1 MNSIK
6 NKSEMLTVK
15 ELSQMLFLLLSVNTA
30 KRVAFAVLVLTS
42 LPVFSNAQSILT
54 LEEAKAV
61 TLSNNYGIKVA
72 QNNVQI
78 AKNNTD
84 KRANGYLPTVNATG
98 GLNGSLGGSEQ
109 TFSSGMENKVSNAF
123 QWSANAA
130 VNANYTVF
138 DKRRDLT
145 LEQLKE
151 NVTLVNLQLRQTIE
165 NNLLQVYNG
174 FFQVAQLEE
183 NISALEQAM
192 SISRER
198 LQRANYGL
206 EYGQGSGLT
215 VLNAEV
221 DIQRD
226 SVNILNAQ
234 QQLANA
240 RRNLN
245 VLMGRNTNEIFV
257 TDADLI
263 YADNLQLTELTN
275 AAKNENI
282 ALQINRRNLAVNEMT
297 LGIIDAER
305 KPTIT
310 TGASYTY
317 SYSDNAAEAF
327 ITSSNSRGLG
337 ANVSLNWNIFDG
349 GSRKIREENTRV
361 NLSNQ
366 KLQIIQLEQQ
376 TEAQIINAWESYQNA
391 LYILEVQESAVTTN
405 EENFARTEE
414 QLRIGRISSLEFR
427 QAQLNLLNAQVS
439 LNQAKFDAKVR
450 EIQMLQLAGQLQ

>member
-1 MNSIK
+1 MKLSK
-6 NKSEMLTVK
+6 NNTEMLTVK
-15 ELSQMLFLLLSVNTA
+15 ELSQMLFLLFSVNTA
-30 KRVAFAVLVLTS
+30 KKVVFVFLILMG
-42 LPVFSNAQSILT
+42 LPFFSNGQSILT

-78 AKNNTD
+78 AENNTD

-98 GLNGSLGGSEQ
+98 GLNGSLGGSRQ
-109 TFSSGMENKVSNAF
+109 VFNSGMEATVSNAF
-123 QWSANAA
+123 QWGANAG

-151 NVTLVNLQLRQTIE
+151 NVSLVNLQLRQTIE

-183 NISALEQAM
+183 NIAALEQAM

-206 EYGQGSGLT
+206 EYGQGSGLN

-226 SVNILNAQ
+226 SVNILNAE

-245 VLMGRNTNEIFV
+245 VLMGRNTNEFFV
-257 TDADLI
+257 TDTDLI
-263 YADNLQLTELTN
+263 YAENLQLTELTK
-275 AAKNENI
+275 AAKDENI
-282 ALQINRRNLAVNEMT
+282 ALQINRKNLAVNEMT

-305 KPTIT
+305 KPTVT
-310 TGASYTY
+310 AGASYTY
-317 SYSDNAAEAF
+317 NYSDNAAEAF
-327 ITSSNSRGLG
+327 ITSSNNRGLG
-337 ANVSLNWNIFDG
+337 ANVGLNWNLFDG

-366 KLQIIQLEQQ
+366 KLQITQLEQQ

-391 LYILEVQESAVTTN
+391 LYILKVQESAVATN
-405 EENFARTEE
+405 QENFARTEE

-439 LNQAKFDAKVR
+439 LNQAKYDAKIR
-450 EIQMLQLAGQLQ
+450 EIQMLQLAGKLP

>member
-1 MNSIK
+1 MKSIK
-6 NKSEMLTVK
+6 NKNEMLTVK
-15 ELSQMLFLLLSVNTA
+15 ELSQILFLLFSVQTA
-30 KRVAFAVLVLTS
+30 KRVAFAVLVLAC
-42 LPVFSNAQSILT
+42 LPLLSNAQSILT
-54 LEEAKAV
+54 LEDAKAV

-84 KRANGYLPTVNATG
+84 KGANGYLPTVSATG
-98 GLNGSLGGSEQ
+98 GLNGSLGGSGQ
-109 TFSSGMENKVSNAF
+109 TFNTGMENTVSNAF
-123 QWSANAA
+123 TWGANAA
-130 VNANYTVF
+130 VSTDYTLF
-138 DKRRDLT
+138 DKSRDLT

-165 NNLLQVYNG
+165 NNLLQVYND

-183 NISALEQAM
+183 NIAALEQAM

-245 VLMGRNTNEIFV
+245 VLMGRNTNEFFV
-257 TDADLI
+257 TDADLV
-263 YADNLQLTELTN
+263 YVDNLELNELTN

-282 ALQINRRNLAVNEMT
+282 ALQINRKNLAVNEMT

-305 KPTIT
+305 KPTLT
-310 TGASYTY
+310 AGASYTY

-327 ITSSNSRGLG
+327 ITSSNSRGFGADLG
-337 ANVSLNWNIFDG
+337 LSWSIFDG

-366 KLQIIQLEQQ
+366 KLQITELEQQ
-376 TEAQIINAWESYQNA
+376 TEAQIINSWESYQNA
-391 LYILEVQESAVTTN
+391 LYILKVQENAVATN
-405 EENFARTEE
+405 QENFERTEE

-450 EIQMLQLAGQLQ
+450 EIQMLQLAGRLP